1 MPRIKDLSDSK
12 LFTIDKAIYSPFRKR
27 KQFRLELTL
36 YNLNL
41 IAMLRYPKYKNLLQ
55 KKKGGN

>member
-27 KQFRLELTL
+27 KQFRLKLTL

-41 IAMLRYPKYKNLLQ
+41 IAMSTLAKIQ
-55 KKKGGN
+55 KSPSKKENQ